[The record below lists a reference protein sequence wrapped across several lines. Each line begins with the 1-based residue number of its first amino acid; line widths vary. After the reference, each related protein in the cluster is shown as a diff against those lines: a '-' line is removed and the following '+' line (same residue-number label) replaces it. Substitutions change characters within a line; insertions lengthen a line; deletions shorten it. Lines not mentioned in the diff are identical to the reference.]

1 MGKRSDGG
9 ADPQEQQRR
18 RQRSIAEYERAVRRA
33 VRDNVHLQSNS
44 AALMARLGENDDDGD
59 DEMDQLRRT
68 CRAMMALVAELQQQ
82 LSSSTDG
89 RR

>member
-44 AALMARLGENDDDGD
+44 TALMARLGENDDNG